1 MTESIDPR
9 VVAIEDRLANVER
22 VIAVTGSK
30 GGIGKTVVASLLALT
45 LADRGRSV
53 GLFDLDFTS
62 PTDHVVLGSVGGFP
76 TETFGIDPVS
86 VAGIDMMSIAFL
98 SGRAATPL
106 RGGDATNALLELLAV
121 TNWGSQDLLLLDMP
135 PGLGDTSLDV
145 LRYVPRVE
153 FLLVATASRLVVDSV
168 RRAAALLTELDA
180 PILGVVENL
189 QRGAGSVV
197 HDLADE
203 FGLDSL
209 GAVPFDE
216 SLEVALGDVRALRD
230 TDAYAAVTQIGEESV
245 GRPPST

>member
-135 PGLGDTSLDV
+135 
-145 LRYVPRVE
+145 RYVPRVE

-189 QRGAGSVV
+189 QRRAGGVV